1 MNNRKID
8 DLIEDY
14 MNIKISDKLE
24 DRVNEAIKESK
35 KLKKRG
41 INMKK
46 GFIGVAASVAVVI
59 GMLNVSPAFA
69 DAVKEVPIVGN
80 LVNLVVVKNYKVN
93 DKNVEADINV
103 SKIDGLKNKELQDN
117 LNEEFMKQ
125 GKEAYENLIKEIP
138 DIGEGKKYVG
148 MDYKIKSETD
158 SILSIEVSKSEIQ
171 ASGYETRKHYVIDK
185 EKQVVLTLPLIFKDK
200 SYVDVISDNIK
211 EQMRKQIKEAYENL
225 IKEIPDIGEGKKYVG
240 MDYKIKS
247 ETDSILSIEVSKSE
261 IQASGY
267 ETRKHYVIDKEKQVV
282 LTLPLIFK
290 DKSYVDV
297 ISDNIKEQMRK
308 QMKEDEGKSYFID
321 SEKDFAEDDF
331 KKIAENQDFYIN
343 SNNDLVICFDEY
355 EVAPGYMG
363 PVEFVIPKEIVDNL
377 K

>member
-35 KLKKRG
+35 KIKKRG

-46 GFIGVAASVAVVI
+46 GFIGVAASVAVII

-125 GKEAYENLIKEIP
+125 G
-138 DIGEGKKYVG
+138 
-148 MDYKIKSETD
+148 
-158 SILSIEVSKSEIQ
+158 
-171 ASGYETRKHYVIDK
+171 
-185 EKQVVLTLPLIFKDK
+185 
-200 SYVDVISDNIK
+200 
-211 EQMRKQIKEAYENL
+211 KEAYENL

>member
-8 DLIEDY
+8 DLMENY

-35 KLKKRG
+35 KMNRRG
-41 INMKK
+41 TNMKK
-46 GFIGVAASVAVVI
+46 SFIGVAASIVVVI

-69 DAVKEVPIVGN
+69 EALGEVPIVGN
-80 LVNLVVVKNYKVN
+80 LVKLVVVKNYKVN
-93 DKNVEADINV
+93 DKNVEADINI

-117 LNEEFMKQ
+117 LNEEFMKE
-125 GKEAYENLIKEIP
+125 GKEAYENLLKEIP
-138 DIGEGKKYVG
+138 DIGEGRKYVG
-148 MDYKIKSETD
+148 MDYNIKSETD
-158 SILSIEVSKSEIQ
+158 SILSIELSKLEIQ

-185 EKQVVLTLPLIFKDK
+185 EKQI
-200 SYVDVISDNIK
+200 
-211 EQMRKQIKEAYENL
+211 
-225 IKEIPDIGEGKKYVG
+225 
-240 MDYKIKS
+240 
-247 ETDSILSIEVSKSE
+247 
-261 IQASGY
+261 
-267 ETRKHYVIDKEKQVV
+267 V

-308 QMKEDEGKSYFID
+308 QMKEDEEKMYFLD
-321 SEKDFAEDDF
+321 SEDYFKEYDF
-331 KKIAENQDFYIN
+331 KKIKENQDFYIN

-363 PVEFVIPKEIVDNL
+363 PVEFVIPKEIVNSL

>member
-24 DRVNEAIKESK
+24 DRVNEAIKKSK
-35 KLKKRG
+35 KIKKRG
-41 INMKK
+41 KKKKK

-211 EQMRKQIKEAYENL
+211 EQMRKQ
-225 IKEIPDIGEGKKYVG
+225 
-240 MDYKIKS
+240 
-247 ETDSILSIEVSKSE
+247 
-261 IQASGY
+261 
-267 ETRKHYVIDKEKQVV
+267 
-282 LTLPLIFK
+282 
-290 DKSYVDV
+290 
-297 ISDNIKEQMRK
+297 
-308 QMKEDEGKSYFID
+308 MKEDEGKSYFID
-321 SEKDFAEDDF
+321 SEKYFAEDDF

>member
-1 MNNRKID
+1 MNNRKMD
-8 DLIEDY
+8 DLRENY
-14 MNIKISDKLE
+14 MNIKISDKLD
-24 DRVNEAIKESK
+24 DRVSQAIKKSK
-35 KLKKRG
+35 KINRRW

-46 GFIGVAASVAVVI
+46 SVIGVAASVAVVI

-69 DAVKEVPIVGN
+69 DALEEVPIVGN
-80 LVNLVVVKNYKVN
+80 IIKLVVLKNYRVKDN
-93 DKNVEADINV
+93 NIEADINIAQ
-103 SKIDGLKNKELQDN
+103 IDGLKNKELQDN
-117 LNEEFMKQ
+117 LNEEFMKE
-125 GKEAYENLIKEIP
+125 GKEAYENLLKEIP
-138 DIGEGKKYVG
+138 DIGEGRKYVG
-148 MDYKIKSETD
+148 MDYNIKSETD
-158 SILSIEVSKSEIQ
+158 SILSIELSK
-171 ASGYETRKHYVIDK
+171 
-185 EKQVVLTLPLIFKDK
+185 L
-200 SYVDVISDNIK
+200 
-211 EQMRKQIKEAYENL
+211 
-225 IKEIPDIGEGKKYVG
+225 
-240 MDYKIKS
+240 
-247 ETDSILSIEVSKSE
+247 E

-308 QMKEDEGKSYFID
+308 QMKEDEGKIYFLD
-321 SEKDFAEDDF
+321 SEEDFAEDDF

-363 PVEFVIPKEIVDNL
+363 PVEFIIPKEIVNSL

>member
-1 MNNRKID
+1 MNNRKIE
-8 DLIEDY
+8 DLRENY

-35 KLKKRG
+35 KINKRG

-46 GFIGVAASVAVVI
+46 GFIGVAASIAIVI

-69 DAVKEVPIVGN
+69 DTVNNIPIVGD
-80 LVNLVVVKNYKVN
+80 LVKLVVIKNYKVN

-103 SKIDGLKNKELQDN
+103 SNIDGLKNKELQDN
-117 LNEEFMKQ
+117 LNEEFMNE

-138 DIGEGKKYVG
+138 DIGEGKKYLG

-158 SILSIEVSKSEIQ
+158 SILSIEVSKSEIE

-185 EKQVVLTLPLIFKDK
+185 EKEVVLTLPLIFKDK
-200 SYVDVISDNIK
+200 SYI
-211 EQMRKQIKEAYENL
+211 
-225 IKEIPDIGEGKKYVG
+225 
-240 MDYKIKS
+240 
-247 ETDSILSIEVSKSE
+247 
-261 IQASGY
+261 
-267 ETRKHYVIDKEKQVV
+267 
-282 LTLPLIFK
+282 
-290 DKSYVDV
+290 DV

-308 QMKEDEGKSYFID
+308 QMKEDEGKIYFID
-321 SEKDFAEDDF
+321 SDDDFSESDF
-331 KKIAENQDFYIN
+331 KKISENQDFYIN
-343 SNNDLVICFDEY
+343 SNNDLVICFNEY

-363 PVEFVIPKEIVDNL
+363 TIEFVIPKEIVDNL